1 MNPKISDFGIAKLFY
16 LDETQGNTNLIA
28 GTYGYMAPEYAMNGH
43 FSTKSDVY
51 SYGVL
56 VLEIVTGEKAS
67 GFQGHGIASDLLTF
81 LWQHWKEGKA
91 LEMKDRSLEGD
102 NNVLDEQVLR
112 CIQIGLLCVQEDPN
126 ERPSMASVVLMLN
139 STYIPLPSPSAPASF
154 IKGSMTDETNL
165 RQRDMAPDLQENM
178 QSNGHTA
185 LSRITSVND
194 VSISI
199 LEPR

>member
-1 MNPKISDFGIAKLFY
+1 
-16 LDETQGNTNLIA
+16 
-28 GTYGYMAPEYAMNGH
+28 
-43 FSTKSDVY
+43 
-51 SYGVL
+51 
-56 VLEIVTGEKAS
+56 
-67 GFQGHGIASDLLTF
+67 
-81 LWQHWKEGKA
+81 
-91 LEMKDRSLEGD
+91 MKDRSLEGD
-102 NNVLDEQVLR
+102 NSVLDEQVLR

-165 RQRDMAPDLQENM
+165 RERDMAPDLQENL

-185 LSRITSVND
+185 LSRITSIND